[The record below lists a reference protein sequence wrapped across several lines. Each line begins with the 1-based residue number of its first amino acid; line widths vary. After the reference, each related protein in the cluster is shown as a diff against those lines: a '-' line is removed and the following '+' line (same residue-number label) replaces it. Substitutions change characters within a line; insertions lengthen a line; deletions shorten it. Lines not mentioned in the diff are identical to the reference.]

1 VVSLTK
7 DSRGGVFFNCNILII
22 QATDRSEKQTA
33 NVIAAH
39 NKFNHRLQSNLGAKA
54 HGPESR
60 PGEGPGHF
68 GRFEQGQ
75 INAAKGPRAIPKRPG
90 VNAKKLFFFV
100 TDKRPDKLVD
110 CQTSQA
116 RLSSLR

>member
-1 VVSLTK
+1 MTMS
-7 DSRGGVFFNCNILII
+7 DAPNCGVTHRQLQRRII
-22 QATDRSEKQTA
+22 QASDRSAKQSA

-39 NKFNHRLQSNLGAKA
+39 NKFNHRLQSNLGTKA

-68 GRFEQGQ
+68 RRFEQGQ
-75 INAAKGPRAIPKRPG
+75 INAAQGPGAVPQRPG

-100 TDKRPDKLVD
+100 IDKRPDKLVG
-110 CQTSQA
+110 CHTSQTS
-116 RLSSLR
+116 LSSLG